1 MVSQFFPCPI
11 EDPEKASNF
20 KQAMLQLFRVG
31 GVFGSPCQ
39 WQNHRTA
46 FTVGSA
52 GAGGASILYGTVT
65 IGGTGWAGCWTF
77 ATSCA
82 AVAG

>member
-1 MVSQFFPCPI
+1 MVSQFFHCPI
-11 EDPEKASNF
+11 GRRLQTSN
-20 KQAMLQLFRVG
+20 KLCHAAIISSWEPLK
-31 GVFGSPCQ
+31 

-65 IGGTGWAGCWTF
+65 IGGTGWAGCWTC

-82 AVAG
+82 AVTG